1 MATKPKSLSSSEI
14 LSRLRNAQ
22 GNFSEERSKI
32 LDEVLGISE
41 STEQETEQ
49 PADTQTYKVNFVP
62 RKKDPA

>member
-1 MATKPKSLSSSEI
+1 MATKPKSLSKSEI

-22 GNFSEERSKI
+22 GKFSEERSKI